1 MRIPA
6 KRENGLY
13 DFQQFDGIK
22 ELADKVVKE
31 LCEKYPDIDIFD
43 IEIMFEKN
51 LSASFT
57 MANLENSAVYEYPE
71 VDVD

>member
-1 MRIPA
+1 MRKSA

-13 DFQQFDGIK
+13 DSQQFDGIK
-22 ELADKVVKE
+22 EIADKVVEE
-31 LCEKYPDIDIFD
+31 LCKKYPNIDILD

-57 MANLENSAVYEYPE
+57 MANLENAAVYK
-71 VDVD
+71 